1 MPSFD
6 VTPERIT
13 VFPVDEEYLFTH
25 YFERTDIFE
34 SIQEYRFE
42 VPADEFEAVR
52 EQLVENY
59 YDLVVVDDL
68 EPYCVVKEAYTS
80 HADIL
85 RASVIHWS
93 RDGYNLFILKD
104 ETAVAQAVEQGATP
118 IAETDLVLG
127 V

>member
-13 VFPVDEEYLFTH
+13 VFPVDDEYLFTH

-34 SIQEYRFE
+34 SLKEYYNHDTYRFE
-42 VPADEFEAVR
+42 VPADEFETVR
-52 EQLVENY
+52 EQLADNY

-68 EPYCVVKEAYTS
+68 EPYCVVKEAYTP

-85 RASVIHWS
+85 RASVIH
-93 RDGYNLFILKD
+93 
-104 ETAVAQAVEQGATP
+104 
-118 IAETDLVLG
+118 
-127 V
+127 